1 MKVIRLLLILV
12 IINSSSCNK
21 PKYNLTIKFQID
33 NSEISINDDFKLYF
47 LEKKDKLEA
56 KVEGNHVTLPDF
68 SENAVTAVY
77 QYKNYKLVFE
87 YMQVDMLR
95 IDQNMNWTF
104 KILTK
109 DFDQLATSRNL
120 GPAKKIYVWEFNPQD
135 HGEGIE
141 IIVPVS
147 K

>member
-33 NSEISINDDFKLYF
+33 NSQISINDDFKLYF
-47 LEKKDKLEA
+47 LGKKDKLEA
-56 KVEGNHVTLPDF
+56 NVEGNHVTLPHF
-68 SENAVTAVY
+68 SENVVTAVC

-141 IIVPVS
+141 IIVPVY